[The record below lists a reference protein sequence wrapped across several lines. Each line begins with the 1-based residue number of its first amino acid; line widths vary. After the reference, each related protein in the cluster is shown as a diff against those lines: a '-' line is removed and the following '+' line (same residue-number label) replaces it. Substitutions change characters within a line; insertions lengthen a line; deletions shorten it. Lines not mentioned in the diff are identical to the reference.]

1 MQQFFERFLFLH
13 LFFAGKGV
21 VAGLAGTGL
30 RGGGRG
36 EKRKALG
43 NISIY
48 DNLSADG
55 A

>member
-1 MQQFFERFLFLH
+1 M
-13 LFFAGKGV
+13 
-21 VAGLAGTGL
+21 VAGLAGAGL
-30 RGGGRG
+30 RRGGRG
-36 EKRKALG
+36 EKGKALG